1 MKSHTFRVPASTS
14 NLGAGF
20 DALSLA
26 LNHYLTVSVREA
38 AEFDIQVTGVSVDRI
53 PTGADN
59 LVLRVA
65 QHVAGERA
73 WKLPPFSMKMDNQ
86 IPLARG
92 LGSSAAAIIAGITCY
107 ELMTEDR
114 LSDDALFQFAMEFE
128 PHPDNLAAGLYGGLI
143 SAAVSSTGA
152 VFAAKLTIARGITPL
167 VVIPDF
173 ELSTQKARAVLA
185 QQYSR
190 EDAVYNIQRSA
201 LIVASLTTGRWS
213 LLREA
218 MRDRIHQPY
227 RAPLIPGLAE
237 ILALEAPGLLGIAL
251 SGAGPTV
258 LAFAEEDQADSIG
271 EAVTRI
277 FQQNGV
283 RATPL
288 KLEVDTKGRFIL

>member
-1 MKSHTFRVPASTS
+1 MWHTFRVPSSTS

-26 LNHYLTVSVREA
+26 LNRYLTVSVQKHR
-38 AEFDIQVTGVSVDRI
+38 EFDIQVDGVSAGLI
-53 PTGADN
+53 PTGPDN

-65 QHVAGERA
+65 QHVAAKRSSN
-73 WKLPPFSMKMDNQ
+73 LPPFSMKINNQ

-107 ELMTEDR
+107 ELMAGDQ
-114 LSDDALFQFAMEFE
+114 LSHDELFQLALEFE
-128 PHPDNLAAGLYGGLI
+128 PHPDNLAACFYGGLI

-152 VFAAKLTIARGITPL
+152 VFTAKLTTASGITPV

-173 ELSTQKARAVLA
+173 ELSTKKARAVLPD
-185 QQYSR
+185 QYSR
-190 EDAVYNIQRSA
+190 ADAVYNIQRSA
-201 LIVASLTTGRWS
+201 LIVASLTTGDWS

-218 MRDRIHQPY
+218 MRDRIHERY
-227 RAPLIPGLAE
+227 RAPLIPGLTE
-237 ILALEAPGLLGIAL
+237 ILALETPGLLGIAL

-258 LAFAEEDQADSIG
+258 LAFAEPAFADQVGGTIAN
-271 EAVTRI
+271 I
-277 FQQNGV
+277 FQKNGV

-288 KLEVDTKGRFIL
+288 KLEVDTRGRVIL